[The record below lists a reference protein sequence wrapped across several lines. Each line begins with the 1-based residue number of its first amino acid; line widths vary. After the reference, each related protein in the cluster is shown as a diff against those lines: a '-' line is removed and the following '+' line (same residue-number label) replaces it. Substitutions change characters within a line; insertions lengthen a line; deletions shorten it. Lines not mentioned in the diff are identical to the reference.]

1 MKRLA
6 KVSMIAFA
14 LLIMLTPLVACG
26 GTEAPPPP
34 PPPGG
39 NQSPVIN
46 SLFAEKSTLI
56 PNAETKITCNATDPD
71 GDELTYTWTT
81 TAGSITETY
90 KTFVFWKAPDFAG
103 EFEVSVTVDDGNGG
117 TASTSCTVTVEATEI
132 PVIDSMVAEPANL
145 EPGETSTVTCNAH
158 DPDGGELTYTW
169 SASGGTVSGTGKI
182 ITWKAPAVTGEFL
195 INVKVDDGEDGITE
209 GSVRI
214 VVEIPATTVILTPL
228 PGESGTIYYD
238 GTITSEFKVGDTTG
252 NVGMQPFFSFDT
264 TALSKAEIK
273 EATLVFTVKQ
283 ERGNI
288 WNFIPSTLIAQCVEY
303 GARALKPADYHGVQ
317 VRAEIES
324 FHDEYPGEV
333 DVQVNVSQVTDWLE
347 PRFQARLIMGADSNH
362 NNIEDWI
369 EFSSVEL
376 HVTYIK

>member
-1 MKRLA
+1 MKRVA
-6 KVSMIAFA
+6 KVSVIAFA
-14 LLIMLTPLVACG
+14 LLIMLTPLLACG

-34 PPPGG
+34 PPSG
-39 NQSPVIN
+39 NQAPVISN
-46 SLFAEKSTLI
+46 LFAEKSTII
-56 PNAETKITCNATDPD
+56 PNAETKITCNASDPN

-81 TAGSITETY
+81 TAGNITETY

-103 EFEVSVTVDDGNGG
+103 EFEISVTVDDGNGG
-117 TASTSCTVTVEATEI
+117 TASRSCAVTVQATEI
-132 PVIDSMVAEPANL
+132 PVIDSLIAEPATL
-145 EPGETSTVTCNAH
+145 EPNETSTITCNAH
-158 DPDGGELTYTW
+158 DPDAGELTYTW
-169 SASGGTVSGTGKI
+169 SASGGTVSGTGKV

-195 INVKVDDGEDGITE
+195 IKVKVDDGEDGIVE

-214 VVEIPATTVILTPL
+214 VVEIPATTTILTPL

-288 WNFIPSTLIAQCVEY
+288 WNFIPSTLIAQCVDY

-324 FHDEYPGEV
+324 FHDAYPGEV
-333 DVQVNVSQVTDWLE
+333 DVLVNVSQVADWLE

-362 NNIEDWI
+362 NIIEDWI

>member
-6 KVSMIAFA
+6 KVSVIAFA
-14 LLIMLTPLVACG
+14 LLIMLTPLLACG
-26 GTEAPPPP
+26 GGEEAPPPP
-34 PPPGG
+34 PSG
-39 NQSPVIN
+39 NQPPVIS
-46 SLFAEKSTLI
+46 SLSAESPTII
-56 PNAETKITCNATDPD
+56 PNGETKITCNAQDPD

-81 TAGSITETY
+81 TAGTITETY

-117 TASTSCTVTVEATEI
+117 TASTSCTITVQATEI
-132 PVIDSMVAEPANL
+132 PVIDSMVAEPATL
-145 EPGETSTVTCNAH
+145 EPNETSTVTCNAH

-169 SASGGTVSGTGKI
+169 SATGGTVSGTGKV

-195 INVKVDDGEDGITE
+195 ISVKVDDGQDGMTE
-209 GSVRI
+209 GSIRI

-238 GTITSEFKVGDTTG
+238 GTITSEFKVGDTAG

-264 TALSKAEIK
+264 TALTKAEIK

-283 ERGNI
+283 TRNNI
-288 WNFIPSTLIAQCVEY
+288 WTFIPSTLIIQCVEY

-324 FHDEYPGEV
+324 FHNEPPGEV
-333 DVQVNVSQVTDWLE
+333 DVQVNVSQVAEWLE
-347 PRFQARLIMGADSNH
+347 PRFQARIKLGADSN
-362 NNIEDWI
+362 NNIIEDFI
-369 EFSSVEL
+369 EFSEVEL
-376 HVTYIK
+376 LVTYVK